1 MKIRTTLGVFLLL
14 VGLSTAD
21 PVQRLWSA
29 PATPVDKHR
38 ATDSEHGHDD
48 HTDADHEKHGEDGHT
63 EHDHAKDD
71 RDQSKHAEDAH
82 AGHDHP
88 EGEHDHADD
97 DHDHAKDAEGEHDHT
112 EHSGDD
118 HSGHDHT
125 KGDDDHAEHADD
137 EHAGHDHAEGDH
149 DRAKHSEDNH
159 SGHDHAEGDDGH
171 AEHAKDEHAAH
182 DHAEHAD
189 SQHGAA
195 AGAGDDDHAGHD
207 HDEEGPIRLTPA
219 VMQEFG
225 IEVRVAS
232 GGSIGRTVRL
242 PGEVVYNTDR
252 IAHVSPMVAGRVQ
265 QVYVSVGDRVVAG
278 QIMAVLASR
287 ELAAARSEYLAAVA
301 KLELARENLGRE
313 TRLLSDKVGTTRA
326 AAAARQAY
334 READIERTQAV
345 NALFALGYSREQV
358 TQTAAIED
366 KDFSI
371 YELRAPLSGIVTQ
384 RHITIGEVVGL
395 ETADAP
401 FVVADLSSVW
411 VNLTV
416 YQRDLA
422 QVRAGMPVTIQFSSG
437 IPDAPG
443 TVAFVSPAL
452 DETTRTATARVVLEN
467 PHADWRPG
475 LFVSGLIETGRET
488 AAIVVPHSA
497 LTELDGETVVFV
509 QTDGGFESRKVRQG
523 RATPA
528 AVEIIDGLAE
538 GERYAANNVLAL
550 KAETN
555 RAALEHAGHVH

>member
-38 ATDSEHGHDD
+38 ATDSEHGHDE

-125 KGDDDHAEHADD
+125 KGDDGHAEHADD

-159 SGHDHAEGDDGH
+159 SGHDHAEGDDG
-171 AEHAKDEHAAH
+171 
-182 DHAEHAD
+182 HAEHAD

-313 TRLLSDKVGTTRA
+313 KRLLSDKVGTTRA

-395 ETADAP
+395 ETTDAP

-437 IPDAPG
+437 IPDAQG

-488 AAIVVPHSA
+488 ATIVVPHSA

>member
-1 MKIRTTLGVFLLL
+1 MKIRTTLGVLLL
-14 VGLSTAD
+14 LGGLGTAD

-29 PATPVDKHR
+29 PATPTDEHH
-38 ATDSEHGHDD
+38 ATDDEHGHDK
-48 HTDADHEKHGEDGHT
+48 HTDADHEKHAEEEHT
-63 EHDHAKDD
+63 GHDHAEDD
-71 RDQSKHAEDAH
+71 HDHAEPAEHEH
-82 AGHDHP
+82 AGHDHAK
-88 EGEHDHADD
+88 G
-97 DHDHAKDAEGEHDHT
+97 DHDHAKHPD
-112 EHSGDD
+112 DD
-118 HSGHDHT
+118 HSGHDHAG
-125 KGDDDHAEHADD
+125 GDHNHAEHAED
-137 EHAGHDHAEGDH
+137 EHARHGNAEADHAH
-149 DRAKHSEDNH
+149 AKHPEDDH
-159 SGHDHAEGDDGH
+159 SGHDHAED
-171 AEHAKDEHAAH
+171 AH
-182 DHAEHAD
+182 DHAEHTEDDHSGHDHAELA
-189 SQHGAA
+189 G
-195 AGAGDDDHAGHD
+195 GAGDDDHAGHD

-225 IEVRVAS
+225 IEVRVAT
-232 GGSIGRTVRL
+232 GGSIERTVRL

-287 ELAAARSEYLAAVA
+287 ELAAARSDYLAAVA

-313 TRLLSDKVGTTRA
+313 KRLLSDKVGTTRA

-334 READIERTQAV
+334 REAGIERTQAV

-358 TQTAAIED
+358 TQTAALED

-371 YELRAPLSGIVTQ
+371 YQLRAPLSGIVTQ

-437 IPDAPG
+437 IPDAQG

>member
-82 AGHDHP
+82 AGHDHR

-159 SGHDHAEGDDGH
+159 SGHDHAEGDDG
-171 AEHAKDEHAAH
+171 
-182 DHAEHAD
+182 HAEHAD

-313 TRLLSDKVGTTRA
+313 KRLLSDKVGTTRA

-358 TQTAAIED
+358 TQTAAIEG

-395 ETADAP
+395 ETADVP

-437 IPDAPG
+437 IPDAQG

-452 DETTRTATARVVLEN
+452 DETTRTATARVVLKN

-475 LFVSGLIETGRET
+475 LFVSGLIETGSET
-488 AAIVVPHSA
+488 AAIVVPNSA

-509 QTDGGFESRKVRQG
+509 QADGGFEPRRVRQG
-523 RATPA
+523 RTTPK

>member
-171 AEHAKDEHAAH
+171 AEHA
-182 DHAEHAD
+182 D

-313 TRLLSDKVGTTRA
+313 KRLLSDKVGTTRA

-395 ETADAP
+395 ETTDAP

-437 IPDAPG
+437 IPDAQG

-488 AAIVVPHSA
+488 ATIVVPHSA

>member
-38 ATDSEHGHDD
+38 ATDSEHGHDE

-159 SGHDHAEGDDGH
+159 SGHDHAEGDDG
-171 AEHAKDEHAAH
+171 
-182 DHAEHAD
+182 HAEHAD

-313 TRLLSDKVGTTRA
+313 KRLLSDKVGTTRA

-395 ETADAP
+395 ETTDAP

-437 IPDAPG
+437 IPDAQG
-443 TVAFVSPAL
+443 IVAFVSPAL

-488 AAIVVPHSA
+488 ATIVVPHSA

>member
-171 AEHAKDEHAAH
+171 AEHA
-182 DHAEHAD
+182 D
-189 SQHGAA
+189 SQH
-195 AGAGDDDHAGHD
+195 GAGDDDHAGHD

-313 TRLLSDKVGTTRA
+313 KRLLSDKVGTTRA

-395 ETADAP
+395 ETTDAP

-422 QVRAGMPVTIQFSSG
+422 QVRAGMLVTIQFSSD
-437 IPDAPG
+437 IPDAQG

>member
-1 MKIRTTLGVFLLL
+1 MKIRIILGVFLLL
-14 VGLSTAD
+14 GGLGTTD

-29 PATPVDKHR
+29 PADEHR
-38 ATDSEHGHDD
+38 TVDSEHGHAD
-48 HTDADHEKHGEDGHT
+48 TDHEKPT
-63 EHDHAKDD
+63 EERRTGHDHA
-71 RDQSKHAEDAH
+71 E
-82 AGHDHP
+82 
-88 EGEHDHADD
+88 E
-97 DHDHAKDAEGEHDHT
+97 DHDHAKHAEDEHAGHGHAEGDH
-112 EHSGDD
+112 
-118 HSGHDHT
+118 
-125 KGDDDHAEHADD
+125 DHAEHAED
-137 EHAGHDHAEGDH
+137 EHAVHDHAEGDH
-149 DRAKHSEDNH
+149 DHAKHAGDDQ
-159 SGHDHAEGDDGH
+159 SGHGHTKGDP
-171 AEHAKDEHAAH
+171 EHAKHTDDGYAAH
-182 DHAEHAD
+182 DHAEHAGREL
-189 SQHGAA
+189 GAA
-195 AGAGDDDHAGHD
+195 AGAGSDDHAGHD
-207 HDEEGPIRLTPA
+207 HDEEDPIRLTPA

-225 IEVRVAS
+225 IEVRVAT

-265 QVYVSVGDRVVAG
+265 QVDVSVGDRVESG
-278 QIMAVLASR
+278 QIMAVLTSR
-287 ELAAARSEYLAAVA
+287 ELAAARSDYLAAVA
-301 KLELARENLGRE
+301 KLELARDNLRRE
-313 TRLLSDKVGTTRA
+313 KRLLSDKVGTKRA

-334 READIERTQAV
+334 READIERNQAV
-345 NALFALGYSREQV
+345 NALFALGNSREQV
-358 TQTAAIED
+358 VQITALDD
-366 KDFSI
+366 KDFSA
-371 YELRAPLSGIVTQ
+371 YQLRAPLSGIVTQ
-384 RHITIGEVVGL
+384 RHITIGEVIGQ

-422 QVRAGMPVTIQFSSG
+422 QVRAGMPVTIQFSGG
-437 IPDAPG
+437 IPQAQS

-475 LFVSGLIETGRET
+475 LFVSGLIETDRET
-488 AAIVVPHSA
+488 AAVVVPNSA

-509 QTDGGFESRKVRQG
+509 QTDGGFEPRKVRQG
-523 RATPA
+523 RATPG

>member
-38 ATDSEHGHDD
+38 ATDSEHGHDE

-159 SGHDHAEGDDGH
+159 SGHDHAEGDDG
-171 AEHAKDEHAAH
+171 
-182 DHAEHAD
+182 HAEHAD

-313 TRLLSDKVGTTRA
+313 KRLLSDKVGTTRA

-334 READIERTQAV
+334 READIERTQTV

-395 ETADAP
+395 ETTDAP

-437 IPDAPG
+437 IPDAQG

>member
-97 DHDHAKDAEGEHDHT
+97 DHDHAKDAEGENDHT

-159 SGHDHAEGDDGH
+159 SGHDHAEGDDG
-171 AEHAKDEHAAH
+171 
-182 DHAEHAD
+182 HAEHAD

-313 TRLLSDKVGTTRA
+313 KRLLSDKVGTTRA

-395 ETADAP
+395 ETTDAP

-437 IPDAPG
+437 IPDAQG

>member
-38 ATDSEHGHDD
+38 ATDSEHGHDE

-63 EHDHAKDD
+63 VHDHAKDD

-82 AGHDHP
+82 AGHDHR

-97 DHDHAKDAEGEHDHT
+97 DHDHAKETEGEHDHT

-171 AEHAKDEHAAH
+171 AEHA
-182 DHAEHAD
+182 D

-207 HDEEGPIRLTPA
+207 HDEEGSIRLTPA

-225 IEVRVAS
+225 IEVRVAT

-313 TRLLSDKVGTTRA
+313 KRLLSDKVGTTRA

-358 TQTAAIED
+358 TQTAAIEG

-395 ETADAP
+395 ETADVP

-437 IPDAPG
+437 IPDAQG

-452 DETTRTATARVVLEN
+452 DETTRTATARVVLKN

-475 LFVSGLIETGRET
+475 LFVSGLIETGSET
-488 AAIVVPHSA
+488 AAIVVPNSA

-509 QTDGGFESRKVRQG
+509 QADGGFEPRRVRQG
-523 RATPA
+523 RTTPK

>member
-1 MKIRTTLGVFLLL
+1 
-14 VGLSTAD
+14 
-21 PVQRLWSA
+21 
-29 PATPVDKHR
+29 
-38 ATDSEHGHDD
+38 
-48 HTDADHEKHGEDGHT
+48 
-63 EHDHAKDD
+63 
-71 RDQSKHAEDAH
+71 
-82 AGHDHP
+82 
-88 EGEHDHADD
+88 
-97 DHDHAKDAEGEHDHT
+97 
-112 EHSGDD
+112 
-118 HSGHDHT
+118 
-125 KGDDDHAEHADD
+125 
-137 EHAGHDHAEGDH
+137 
-149 DRAKHSEDNH
+149 
-159 SGHDHAEGDDGH
+159 
-171 AEHAKDEHAAH
+171 
-182 DHAEHAD
+182 
-189 SQHGAA
+189 
-195 AGAGDDDHAGHD
+195 
-207 HDEEGPIRLTPA
+207 
-219 VMQEFG
+219 MQEFG
-225 IEVRVAS
+225 IEVRMAT

-242 PGEVVYNTDR
+242 PGEVIYNTDR

-287 ELAAARSEYLAAVA
+287 ELAAARSDYLAAVA

-313 TRLLSDKVGTTRA
+313 KRLLSDKVGTTRA

-358 TQTAAIED
+358 TQTTALED

-371 YELRAPLSGIVTQ
+371 YQLRAPLSGIVTQ

-422 QVRAGMPVTIQFSSG
+422 QVRAGMPVTIQFNSG
-437 IPDAPG
+437 IPDAQG

-488 AAIVVPHSA
+488 AAVVVPNSA

-509 QTDGGFESRKVRQG
+509 QTAGGFEPRKVRQG
-523 RATPA
+523 RATPE

-550 KAETN
+550 KAENN

>member
-171 AEHAKDEHAAH
+171 AEHA
-182 DHAEHAD
+182 D

-313 TRLLSDKVGTTRA
+313 KRLLSDKVGTTRA

-437 IPDAPG
+437 IPDAQG

-488 AAIVVPHSA
+488 ATIVVPHSA

>member
-14 VGLSTAD
+14 GGLSTSD

-29 PATPVDKHR
+29 PAAPVDEQR
-38 ATDSEHGHDD
+38 AADSAHGHDE

-125 KGDDDHAEHADD
+125 K
-137 EHAGHDHAEGDH
+137 
-149 DRAKHSEDNH
+149 
-159 SGHDHAEGDDGH
+159 GDDGH

-313 TRLLSDKVGTTRA
+313 KRLLSDKVGTTRA

-395 ETADAP
+395 ETTDAP

-523 RATPA
+523 RATLA

>member
-38 ATDSEHGHDD
+38 ATDSEHGHDE

-112 EHSGDD
+112 EQSGDD

-159 SGHDHAEGDDGH
+159 SGHDHAEGDDG
-171 AEHAKDEHAAH
+171 
-182 DHAEHAD
+182 HAEHAD

-313 TRLLSDKVGTTRA
+313 KRLLSDKVGTTRA

-395 ETADAP
+395 ETADVP

-452 DETTRTATARVVLEN
+452 DETTRTATARVVLKN

-475 LFVSGLIETGRET
+475 LFVSGLIETGSET
-488 AAIVVPHSA
+488 AAIVVPNSA

-523 RATPA
+523 RATLA

>member
-82 AGHDHP
+82 AGHDHR

-159 SGHDHAEGDDGH
+159 SGHDHAEGDDG
-171 AEHAKDEHAAH
+171 
-182 DHAEHAD
+182 HAEHAD

-313 TRLLSDKVGTTRA
+313 KRLLSDKVGTTRA

-395 ETADAP
+395 ETTDAP

-437 IPDAPG
+437 IPDAQG

-488 AAIVVPHSA
+488 ATIVVPHSA

>member
-38 ATDSEHGHDD
+38 ATDSEHGHDE

-112 EHSGDD
+112 EQSGDD

-125 KGDDDHAEHADD
+125 KGDD
-137 EHAGHDHAEGDH
+137 G
-149 DRAKHSEDNH
+149 
-159 SGHDHAEGDDGH
+159 
-171 AEHAKDEHAAH
+171 
-182 DHAEHAD
+182 HAEHAD

-313 TRLLSDKVGTTRA
+313 KRLLSDKVGTTRA

-395 ETADAP
+395 ETTDAP

-437 IPDAPG
+437 IPDAQG

-488 AAIVVPHSA
+488 ATIVVPHSA

>member
-171 AEHAKDEHAAH
+171 AEHA
-182 DHAEHAD
+182 D

-313 TRLLSDKVGTTRA
+313 KRLLSDKVGTTRA

-488 AAIVVPHSA
+488 ATIVVPHSA

>member
-97 DHDHAKDAEGEHDHT
+97 DHDHAKDAEGENDHT

-159 SGHDHAEGDDGH
+159 SGHDHAEGDDG
-171 AEHAKDEHAAH
+171 
-182 DHAEHAD
+182 HAEHAD

-313 TRLLSDKVGTTRA
+313 KRLLSDKVGTTRA

-334 READIERTQAV
+334 READIERTQTV

-395 ETADAP
+395 ETTDAP

-523 RATPA
+523 RATLA

>member
-38 ATDSEHGHDD
+38 ATDSEHGHDE

-159 SGHDHAEGDDGH
+159 SGHDHAEGDDG
-171 AEHAKDEHAAH
+171 
-182 DHAEHAD
+182 HAEHAD

-313 TRLLSDKVGTTRA
+313 KRLLSDKVGTTRA

-395 ETADAP
+395 ETTDAP

-437 IPDAPG
+437 IPDAQG

-488 AAIVVPHSA
+488 ATIVVPHSA

>member
-171 AEHAKDEHAAH
+171 AEHA
-182 DHAEHAD
+182 D

-313 TRLLSDKVGTTRA
+313 KRLLSDKVGTTRA

-334 READIERTQAV
+334 READIERTQTV

-395 ETADAP
+395 ETTDAP

-437 IPDAPG
+437 IPDAQG